1 MGKKAD
7 RIVLANLTAALEN
20 LGVVKVA
27 RLFEEAVEDTE
38 ALEDGLFEVRPKREA
53 QFAKGIALIIKARK
67 GAKRDDSEDDEEE
80 DCDCSSVSATLAVP
94 SALSLIVHP
103 EKRIKETVKDFLI
116 RMQHWTGLHI
126 SSNTPLTDMMFV
138 DFNVKKLTKK
148 MRKCQSITDLATL
161 ITKKTSCRVMVRESA
176 RGKLLP
182 GAIRLTAS
190 SSAYVVCLA

>member
-1 MGKKAD
+1 MGKKAE
-7 RIVLANLTAALEN
+7 RIVLVNLTAALEN

-38 ALEDGLFEVRPKREA
+38 ALEDGLFDLLPKRKE

-67 GAKRDDSEDDEEE
+67 GAKRDDEDDEEE
-80 DCDCSSVSATLAVP
+80 DCDCSSVSASLAVP
-94 SALSLIVHP
+94 SALSLMVHP
-103 EKRIKETVKDFLI
+103 EKRIKESVKDFLI

-126 SSNTPLTDMMFV
+126 STSAPLPDLMYV

-148 MRKCQSITDLATL
+148 LRKCQSVVELATL
-161 ITKKTSCRVMVRESA
+161 ITKKAGCRVMIRESA

-190 SSAYVVCLA
+190 SAAYVVCLA